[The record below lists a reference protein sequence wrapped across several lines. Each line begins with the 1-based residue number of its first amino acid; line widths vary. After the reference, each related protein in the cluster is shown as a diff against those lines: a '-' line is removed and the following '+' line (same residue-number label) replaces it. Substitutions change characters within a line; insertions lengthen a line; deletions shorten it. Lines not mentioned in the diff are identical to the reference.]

1 MAFMLDSELGVDAAR
16 KVAERAIKA
25 IPMADDKEKL
35 NVWTAY
41 MNLESNFGTQE
52 TLEAVT
58 KRALEL
64 NDRRKVYL
72 NLIDIYKSAMKF
84 TYIEPIYKSLCK
96 KFGASVDLWSGY
108 LEFLVEL
115 NARKSSGEEFI
126 LNDLELSEPK

>member
-1 MAFMLDSELGVDAAR
+1 MGKNKEQAFLWLRYMAFMLDSELGVAAAR

-35 NVWTAY
+35 NVWTAF

-84 TYIEPIYKSLCK
+84 TYIEPIYK
-96 KFGASVDLWSGY
+96 
-108 LEFLVEL
+108 
-115 NARKSSGEEFI
+115 
-126 LNDLELSEPK
+126 